1 MKIFK
6 YDYKTPLYKFAMYY
20 TIEVGGIL
28 FMSSKDLNIEEQ
40 YIKEINSIPLL
51 TPDEELEYARRVIQ
65 GDKEARNKMCES
77 NLRLVIKVAQKYKG
91 RGLDFM
97 DLIQEG
103 NSGLLHAVDKFD
115 PEKGYKFSTYATWWI
130 RQAITKAI
138 TEHGKTIKIS
148 SFIQEKLV
156 KMRKTENS
164 LVVDLGREP
173 TDEEIAKEMG
183 LTMKEIANLRRFDV
197 NTTSI
202 DATVGDSDNSLHEMI
217 SDTEDP
223 CYLAIEERFAINNI
237 REYMECL
244 TDKEK
249 KIMTL
254 RYGIGKDGGMSLD
267 EVGLAMNLTRE
278 RVRQIEEIALKKM
291 RKLAARKM

>member
-1 MKIFK
+1 
-6 YDYKTPLYKFAMYY
+6 
-20 TIEVGGIL
+20 
-28 FMSSKDLNIEEQ
+28 MSSKDLNIEEQ

-267 EVGLAMNLTRE
+267 EVGLVMNLTRE